1 MKFDNKQ
8 FGSASALLTM
18 VQQDAI
24 AQVVCVAAELR
35 IADLLAGGPKWV
47 SFSRSSAPQ
56 VSVAITSI

>member
-35 IADLLAGGPKWV
+35 IEWV
-47 SFSRSSAPQ
+47 SFSREQRPT
-56 VSVAITSI
+56 SVRCNHFDLTAN

>member
-35 IADLLAGGPKWV
+35 IEWV